1 VGHRR
6 RARTDGGNRRRL
18 IEMEFEKALEYVL
31 RARAIAKERGLNVS
45 VAVHDTAGHPV
56 AVARG
61 KSWHGP
67 YMAMGKAR
75 LASAFRKPTAQ
86 LVEQWKDRPLFPMS
100 LTTVLPGEITLNPGG
115 YPIFEDGQFVGAI
128 GVGGGSPAQDDAVA
142 RQAANWTDPPPD
154 D

>member
-1 VGHRR
+1 V
-6 RARTDGGNRRRL
+6 
-18 IEMEFEKALEYVL
+18 EFEKALEYVL
-31 RARAIAKERGLNVS
+31 RARAIARERGLNVS

-86 LVEQWKDRPLFPMS
+86 LMEQWKDRPLFPLS
-100 LTTVLPGEITLNPGG
+100 LTTVLPGEITLNLGG
-115 YPIFEDGQFVGAI
+115 YPIFENGQFIGAI
-128 GVGGGSPAQDDAVA
+128 GVGGGSPSQDDAIA
-142 RQAANWTDPPPD
+142 RLAANWSDTDQTND

>member
-1 VGHRR
+1 
-6 RARTDGGNRRRL
+6 
-18 IEMEFEKALEYVL
+18 MEFEKALEYVQ
-31 RARAIAKERGLNVS
+31 RARAIARERGLNVS

-86 LVEQWKDRPLFPMS
+86 LVEQWKDRPLFPQS
-100 LTTVLPGEITLNPGG
+100 LTTILPGGITLNPGG
-115 YPIFEDGQFVGAI
+115 YPIFEDGEFIGAI
-128 GVGGGSPAQDDAVA
+128 GVGGGAPAQDDLVA
-142 RQAANWTDPPPD
+142 RLASGWVEPADKEE
-154 D
+154 

>member
-1 VGHRR
+1 V
-6 RARTDGGNRRRL
+6 
-18 IEMEFEKALEYVL
+18 EFEKGLEYVL
-31 RARAIAKERGLNVS
+31 RARAIGQERGLNLS

-75 LASAFRKPTAQ
+75 LASAFRKATAQ
-86 LVEQWKDRPLFPMS
+86 LLEQWKDRPLFPQS

-115 YPIFEDGQFVGAI
+115 YPIFESGEFIGAI

-142 RQAANWTDPPPD
+142 RLASGWSEPD
-154 D
+154 KDQDA

>member
-1 VGHRR
+1 MDFDR
-6 RARTDGGNRRRL
+6 
-18 IEMEFEKALEYVL
+18 ALEYVQ
-31 RARAIAKERGLNVS
+31 RARSIARERGLNVS

-86 LVEQWKDRPLFPMS
+86 LMEQWKDRPLFPQS

-115 YPIFEDGQFVGAI
+115 YPIFENGEFVGAI
-128 GVGGGSPAQDDAVA
+128 GVGGGSPTQDDAVA
-142 RQAANWTDPPPD
+142 RLASGWTDAQD
-154 D
+154 ER

>member
-1 VGHRR
+1 V
-6 RARTDGGNRRRL
+6 D
-18 IEMEFEKALEYVL
+18 FEKALAYVL
-31 RARAIAKERGLNVS
+31 RARAIAGERGLNVS

-86 LVEQWKDRPLFPMS
+86 LMEQWKDRPLFPQS

-115 YPIFEDGQFVGAI
+115 YPIFEDGEFIGAI
-128 GVGGGSPAQDDAVA
+128 GVGGGSPVQDDLVA
-142 RQAANWTDPPPD
+142 RLASGWSEPADRVED
-154 D
+154 

>member
-1 VGHRR
+1 V
-6 RARTDGGNRRRL
+6 D
-18 IEMEFEKALEYVL
+18 FDKALEYVQ
-31 RARAIAKERGLNVS
+31 RARAIAKARGLNVS

-86 LVEQWKDRPLFPMS
+86 LMEQWKDRPLFPQS

-115 YPIFEDGQFVGAI
+115 YPIFEDGEFIGAI
-128 GVGGGSPAQDDAVA
+128 GVGGGSPTQDDAVA
-142 RQAANWTDPPPD
+142 REASGWTPQD
-154 D
+154 DA